1 LIQQSIAET
10 MLGAPAYKEELNLR
24 KLQQVAVP
32 PGRNKKLQKVFIWRT
47 DFDLPLELLQPVP
60 NPR

>member
-1 LIQQSIAET
+1 